1 MTKSNSSGISQ
12 FQVQS
17 ENWSGCIPIE
27 LSLAPTSLSS
37 PNMPCSIHVLVSRQT
52 FLHVGLQEAVL
63 RLYKFA
69 PVSFSSC
76 IKRQEPSDD
85 DDNEN
90 NNSNTHIQQE
100 QQYPVCWFQDEDS
113 HFALRWHLFVG
124 VLWDL
129 KDSSSKTLPW
139 KIQLH
144 FTNYPSSQIL
154 PFDKL
159 ETVQQTYMNS
169 LKQALFLQH
178 NSNKVAMNL
187 SKQTHGQLWDAI
199 VTQNFQIHHQVHLPT
214 ATSLLPVRILVDCN
228 TPPIQRPC
236 RIQEDV
242 MLPTLG
248 SVLAEWCPNLFCIQ
262 ENGAVKPKQ
271 PSDTSWIIQGISSI
285 DLSTT
290 LVDLWKSLCSPD
302 HFLYICVSTTTTK
315 T

>member
-199 VTQNFQIHHQVHLPT
+199 VTQNFQLYHQVHLPT

-236 RIQEDV
+236 RIQEGV
-242 MLPTLG
+242 YAAVVCMV
-248 SVLAEWCPNLFCIQ
+248 VL
-262 ENGAVKPKQ
+262 
-271 PSDTSWIIQGISSI
+271 
-285 DLSTT
+285 
-290 LVDLWKSLCSPD
+290 
-302 HFLYICVSTTTTK
+302 CVAP
-315 T
+315 